1 MDTQKRLQEIEAE
14 DEKLR
19 AILDEKEKVWWDA
32 KRAKATG
39 ENPVFADD
47 YQEYLK
53 MREPEVKRLCEL
65 DREQRMIMPYELK
78 KLPDYGDVM
87 PLKDFLNCVKSGGFI
102 DYDGFGYYVKDNQ
115 ESDIM
120 IHPSDLHYKAIRKDF
135 DTIIWFNR

>member
-1 MDTQKRLQEIEAE
+1 MDVQKRLQEIEAE
-14 DEKLR
+14 VEKLE
-19 AILDEKEKVWWDA
+19 AILTEKEKDWWKQLDIHKELDLSSNESYSA
-32 KRAKATG
+32 
-39 ENPVFADD
+39 
-47 YQEYLK
+47 YLK

-87 PLKDFLNCVKSGGFI
+87 PLKDFLDCVKSGGFI

-115 ESDIM
+115 ETDIM

-135 DTIIWFNR
+135 DTIVWFNR